1 MEKKFLK
8 QKIKFLLC
16 IIKLINCFFLLNI
29 IIFIFMIKMIKY
41 FYKNIEIVNL
51 YKLSNKFM
59 FLLYNVG

>member
-1 MEKKFLK
+1 MEKNFLK

-16 IIKLINCFFLLNI
+16 ISKLINCFFLLNI

>member
-1 MEKKFLK
+1 MEKNFLK

-16 IIKLINCFFLLNI
+16 ISKLINCFFLLNN